1 MLRILHF
8 LILSILTCC
17 FLDHSNTFAEQMP
30 ESDFQPVR
38 KKLIWL
44 LEDKKENIN
53 LLAKVSPDTSV
64 ATYIE
69 NKIVSQLSDYDVE
82 INRVSVKRIDYF
94 LKNTPNSCVANR
106 AKIKVREKY
115 SVFSTPQSFYIT
127 HKLYRFNQNQPLPA
141 PLLNAKGEVI
151 SIKDIFQHFPDAK
164 IGIAD
169 GVSFGRFLDG
179 EITKIAP
186 QNIHYRGGSNRVTA
200 LEAMLYGQRIDFLLA
215 LPIDIVPTNE
225 QKLLLEKYTI
235 VGAPPYLI
243 AHFSCSKSDFGKKVI
258 GDIDHLLTSIYQTED
273 YYQAHKRWF
282 TEQELSDLQHYLDEN
297 YANKEYLNNND

>member
-1 MLRILHF
+1 MRVLHF
-8 LILSILTCC
+8 VMFSILTFC
-17 FLDHSNTFAEQMP
+17 FLEHSNAFAEQVP
-30 ESDFQPVR
+30 ESGFQPVR
-38 KKLIWL
+38 EKLIWL
-44 LEDKKENIN
+44 LEDKKENID

-69 NKIVSQLSDYDVE
+69 NKIVSQLNNYDVE

-106 AKIKVREKY
+106 VKIKTREKY
-115 SVFSTPQSFYIT
+115 SLFSTPQSFYIT
-127 HKLYRFNQNQPLPA
+127 HKLFRFKQNQSLPT
-141 PLLNAKGEVI
+141 PLLNEYGEVI
-151 SIKDIFQHFPDAK
+151 SIKEIFQYFPDAK

-169 GVSFGRFLDG
+169 GVSFGGFLDG

-235 VGAPPYLI
+235 AGAPPYLI

-258 GDIDHLLTSIYQTED
+258 ADINHLLTSIYQTED
-273 YYQAHKRWF
+273 YYQAHKRWI
-282 TEQELSDLQHYLDEN
+282 TEQELIDLQHYLHEN